1 MLELTS
7 VAVWGYALAAAAFGL
22 FGVYLAAA
30 WRGQGAGGRL
40 LLAVG
45 VSAAWC
51 VANAAMISGVGLAGV
66 AAAFLS
72 VARDAAW
79 LAFVVGLIHQ
89 IDGSRRA
96 WPARFAV
103 VVVALRLL
111 TALMTVLNLPWPID
125 PQRAL
130 IFLHLVAAVYA
141 LVLVEQ
147 LYRLLPSASRWGL
160 KPFCLAMAA
169 SAVFDLYL
177 FADAFLF
184 GAIDRDIW
192 SIRGLAHALV
202 LPLIAISASR
212 VPGWAIRL
220 SVSREMVFHSTALA
234 ASGLY
239 LLLVAAAGYYVRY
252 FGGDWGRALQVT
264 LFFAALLLL
273 GVVAVSGT
281 QRARLRV
288 WLNKHLFPYRYD
300 YRIEWLKFTRA
311 LSTHGDHQDLGQTTI
326 RALADLVESSG
337 GGLWLDDGQGRF
349 VMRARLNMAE
359 SSIEESADAPLCR
372 FLADEGWVFNLEEYR
387 MRPKTYGELT
397 PPRWLSEL
405 EDGWL
410 VVPLTAGETLI
421 GFVVLL
427 APRTPVDINWEVLD
441 LLKSA
446 QRQAA
451 SYLARMQAAE
461 ALIEARKFDAFN
473 RMSAFV
479 VHDLKNLVAQMS
491 LMLKNAER
499 YKDNPEFQADMLET
513 VAHVEQKMRDLMQQL
528 QKKTAIERDRQ
539 VDLGQLLER
548 IRKQRAHLQP
558 AVSVNVES
566 APVHVRA
573 NAERLERVVGHI
585 VQNALDATGDDG
597 MVTACLR
604 RLDETH
610 ALIEV
615 RDTGCGMSSDFM
627 RDQLFRP
634 FQTTK
639 SSGMGIGVF
648 EARQYLRELGG
659 DIRVESTPGVGTTMQ
674 LTLPTQPRSDAGAAA
689 LAHSDSEP

>member
-1 MLELTS
+1 MTS
-7 VAVWGYALAAAAFGL
+7 VAVWGYVLAAAAFGL

-30 WRGQGAGGRL
+30 WRGKGAGGRL
-40 LLAVG
+40 LVAVG
-45 VSAAWC
+45 ASALWC
-51 VANAAMISGVGLAGV
+51 VACAAMISGLAYADMLANV
-66 AAAFLS
+66 LS
-72 VARDAAW
+72 VVRDAAW
-79 LAFVVGLIHQ
+79 LAFVVGLIRQ
-89 IDGSRRA
+89 IDGSRRT
-96 WPARFAV
+96 WPLRVAV
-103 VVVALRLL
+103 GVVALRVA
-111 TALMTVLNLPWPID
+111 TALMAMLDMAWPVD
-125 PQRAL
+125 PQRAA

-147 LYRLLPSASRWGL
+147 LYRLLPSESRWGL

-177 FADAFLF
+177 YADAFLF

-311 LSTHGDHQDLGQTTI
+311 LSASGDHQDLGQTTI
-326 RALADLVESSG
+326 GALADLVESAG
-337 GGLWLDDGQGRF
+337 GGLWLDDGHGRF
-349 VMRARLNMAE
+349 VMRARLNMPE
-359 SSIEESADAPLCR
+359 STIEESADDPLCR
-372 FLADEGWVFNLEEYR
+372 FLAEEGWVFNLEEYR
-387 MRPKTYGELT
+387 MRPKTYGQLT
-397 PPRWLSEL
+397 PPRWLSEM
-405 EDGWL
+405 EDAWL

-479 VHDLKNLVAQMS
+479 VHDLKNLVAQLS

-499 YKDNPEFQADMLET
+499 HKDNPDFQADMLDT

-528 QKKTAIERDRQ
+528 QKKTAIERDRP
-539 VDLGQLLER
+539 VELGQLLER
-548 IRKQRAHLQP
+548 IRKQRAQLKP
-558 AVSVNVES
+558 AVSVVLEAS
-566 APVHVRA
+566 PVMVQA

-585 VQNALDATGDDG
+585 VQNALDATADDG

-604 RLDETH
+604 RLDDTR
-610 ALIEV
+610 ALVEV
-615 RDTGCGMSSDFM
+615 RDTGCGMSPEFM

-639 SSGMGIGVF
+639 ASGMGIGVF

-659 DIRVESTPGVGTTMQ
+659 DIRVESTPDVGTTMQ
-674 LTLPTQPRSDAGAAA
+674 LVLPMSQRAASDAAAV
-689 LAHSDSEP
+689 AHTDS

>member
-7 VAVWGYALAAAAFGL
+7 AAVWGYALAAVAFAL
-22 FGVYLAAA
+22 FAVYLAAA
-30 WRGQGAGGRL
+30 WRGRGAGGGL

-45 VSAAWC
+45 ASTAWC
-51 VANAAMISGVGLAGV
+51 IASAAMISGLAYASV
-66 AAAFLS
+66 AAILLS
-72 VARDAAW
+72 VVRDGAW
-79 LAFVVGLIHQ
+79 MAFVVSLIRQ
-89 IDGSRRA
+89 IDGSHRR
-96 WPARFAV
+96 WPAHVAV

-111 TALMTVLNLPWPID
+111 TGAMAVLNLPWPVD

-130 IFLHLVAAVYA
+130 IFVHLVAAVYA

-147 LYRLLPSASRWGL
+147 LYRLLPAESRWGL

-300 YRIEWLKFTRA
+300 YRNEWLKFTRA
-311 LSTHGDHQDLGQTTI
+311 LSASGDHQDLGQTTI
-326 RALADLVESSG
+326 RALADLVESAG

-349 VMRARLNMAE
+349 VMRARLNMPE
-359 SSIEESADAPLCR
+359 STAEESADDPLCR

-387 MRPKTYGELT
+387 MRPKTYGDLT
-397 PPRWLSEL
+397 PPRWLSEM

-410 VVPLTAGETLI
+410 VVPLTADEALI

-479 VHDLKNLVAQMS
+479 VHDLKNLVAQLS

-499 YKDNPEFQADMLET
+499 HKDNPEFQADMLET
-513 VAHVEQKMRDLMQQL
+513 VAHVEKKMRDLMQQL
-528 QKKTAIERDRQ
+528 QKKTTIERDRPM
-539 VDLGQLLER
+539 DLGQMLQR
-548 IRKQRAHLQP
+548 IGKQRVHLKP
-558 AVSVNVES
+558 PVTVTLED
-566 APVHVRA
+566 APVLVRA

-585 VQNALDATGDDG
+585 VQNALDATGEDG

-604 RLDETH
+604 RVD
-610 ALIEV
+610 AARAQIEIA
-615 RDTGCGMSSDFM
+615 DTGCGMSPEFV

-639 SSGMGIGVF
+639 ASGMGIGVF

-659 DIRVESTPGVGTTMQ
+659 DIRVDSVPGEGTVMQ
-674 LTLPTQPRSDAGAAA
+674 LTLPALPPTADVAAIAQSDAQ
-689 LAHSDSEP
+689 S

>member
-1 MLELTS
+1 MVEQTS
-7 VAVWGYALAAAAFGL
+7 AAVWGYALAAVAFGL

-30 WRGQGAGGRL
+30 WRGRGAGGRL

-45 VSAAWC
+45 SSAAWC
-51 VANAAMISGVGLAGV
+51 VASAAMISGLAYASV
-66 AAAFLS
+66 AAILLS
-72 VARDAAW
+72 VVRDAAW
-79 LAFVVGLIHQ
+79 LAFVVGLIGQ
-89 IDGSRRA
+89 IDGSHRR
-96 WPARFAV
+96 WPARVAV
-103 VVVALRLL
+103 VVVVLRLA
-111 TALMTVLNLPWPID
+111 TAVMAVLNLPWPVD

-147 LYRLLPSASRWGL
+147 LYRLLPAESRWGL

-177 FADAFLF
+177 YADAFLF

-300 YRIEWLKFTRA
+300 YRNEWLKFTRA
-311 LSTHGDHQDLGQTTI
+311 LSASGDHQDLGQTTI
-326 RALADLVESSG
+326 RALADLVESAG

-349 VMRARLNMAE
+349 VMRARLNMPE
-359 SSIEESADAPLCR
+359 SSAEESADDPLCR
-372 FLADEGWVFNLEEYR
+372 FLAAEGWVFNLEEYR
-387 MRPKTYGELT
+387 MRPKTYGNLT
-397 PPRWLSEL
+397 PPRWLSEM

-410 VVPLTAGETLI
+410 VVPLTADEALI

-479 VHDLKNLVAQMS
+479 VHDLKNLVAQLS

-499 YKDNPEFQADMLET
+499 HKDNPEFQADMLET
-513 VAHVEQKMRDLMQQL
+513 VAHVEKKMRDLMQQL
-528 QKKTAIERDRQ
+528 QKKTTIERDRPM
-539 VDLGQLLER
+539 DLGLMLLR
-548 IRKQRAHLQP
+548 IGKQRAHLKP
-558 AVSVNVES
+558 PVTVTLDTSPVLVS
-566 APVHVRA
+566 A

-585 VQNALDATGDDG
+585 VQNALDATGENG

-604 RLDETH
+604 RLD
-610 ALIEV
+610 AGRAQIEIA
-615 RDTGCGMSSDFM
+615 DTGCGMSPQFV

-639 SSGMGIGVF
+639 ASGMGIGVF

-659 DIRVESTPGVGTTMQ
+659 DIRVDSTPGEGTVMQ
-674 LTLPTQPRSDAGAAA
+674 LTLPVLPPTADDVAAIAQSDA
-689 LAHSDSEP
+689 EP

>member
-7 VAVWGYALAAAAFGL
+7 VAVWGYVLAAAAFGL

-30 WRGQGAGGRL
+30 WRGKGAGGRL

-45 VSAAWC
+45 ASAAWC
-51 VANAAMISGVGLAGV
+51 VACAAMISGLAYAGAL
-66 AAAFLS
+66 AALLS
-72 VARDAAW
+72 VVRDAAW
-79 LAFVVGLIHQ
+79 LAFVVGLIRQ

-96 WPARFAV
+96 WPLRVAV
-103 VVVALRLL
+103 AVVALRAATATLSLL
-111 TALMTVLNLPWPID
+111 ALPWPFD
-125 PQRAL
+125 PQRVL
-130 IFLHLVAAVYA
+130 IFVHLVAAVYA

-147 LYRLLPSASRWGL
+147 LYRLLPSESRWGL

-177 FADAFLF
+177 YADAFLF

-311 LSTHGDHQDLGQTTI
+311 LSASGDHQDLGQTTI
-326 RALADLVESSG
+326 GALADLVESSG
-337 GGLWLDDGQGRF
+337 GGLWLDDGHGRF
-349 VMRARLNMAE
+349 VMRARLNMPE
-359 SSIEESADAPLCR
+359 STIEESADDPLCR

-387 MRPKTYGELT
+387 MRPKTYGALT
-397 PPRWLSEL
+397 PPRWLSEM
-405 EDGWL
+405 EDAWL
-410 VVPLTAGETLI
+410 VVPLTAGEVLI

-427 APRTPVDINWEVLD
+427 APRTPFDVNWEVLD

-479 VHDLKNLVAQMS
+479 VHDLKNLVAQLS

-499 YKDNPEFQADMLET
+499 HKDNHEFQADMLDT

-528 QKKTAIERDRQ
+528 QKKTAIERDRP
-539 VDLGQLLER
+539 VDLGQMLER
-548 IRKQRAHLQP
+548 IRQQRAQLKP
-558 AVSVNVES
+558 PVSVELEAS
-566 APVHVRA
+566 PVVVQA

-585 VQNALDATGDDG
+585 VQNALDATKDDG

-604 RLDETH
+604 RLDDAR

-615 RDTGCGMSSDFM
+615 RDSGCGMSPEFI

-639 SSGMGIGVF
+639 ASGMGIGVF

-659 DIRVESTPGVGTTMQ
+659 DIRVESTPDVGTVMQ
-674 LTLPTQPRSDAGAAA
+674 LVLPAPQRAASNAAA
-689 LAHSDSEP
+689 VAQTDS